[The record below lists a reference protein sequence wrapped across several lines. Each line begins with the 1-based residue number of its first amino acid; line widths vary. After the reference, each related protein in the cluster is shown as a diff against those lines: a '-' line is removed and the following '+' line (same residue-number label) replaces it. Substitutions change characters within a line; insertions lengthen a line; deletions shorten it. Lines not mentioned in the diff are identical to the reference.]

1 MTRDNNRHGRTG
13 RYRRSMGGRVV
24 NLDHIWVRRWQRL
37 RLPVWLERILLAFVR
52 MGDGWGWLV
61 MTVLL
66 ALVTPRAD
74 FLFLVGQGLCA
85 AVVTMPLYWILKAT
99 IRRARPYTIFR
110 NIVPRVAPRDLYSFP
125 SGHTMNNLAI
135 GVSLAV
141 HLPWL
146 WPFALAIPVATGLLR
161 VLFGVHFVS
170 DIVAGSIIGL
180 LAGFAAVAAYP
191 VLLALWNTAVMP

>member
-1 MTRDNNRHGRTG
+1 
-13 RYRRSMGGRVV
+13 MGGRVV

>member
-1 MTRDNNRHGRTG
+1 M
-13 RYRRSMGGRVV
+13 
-24 NLDHIWVRRWQRL
+24 WVRRWQRL
-37 RLPVWLERILLAFVR
+37 RLPDWLERALQAFVR

-66 ALVTPRAD
+66 ALVTTRER
-74 FLFLVGQGLCA
+74 FLFLVGQGVCA
-85 AVVTMPLYWILKAT
+85 AAVSIPLYWGLKAT
-99 IRRARPYTIFR
+99 FRRARPYTIFK
-110 NIVPRVAPRDLYSFP
+110 NIVPRVSPRDIYSFP

-170 DIVAGSIIGL
+170 DIVAGSVIGL
-180 LAGFAAVAAYP
+180 LTGSAAVAAYP
-191 VLLALWNTAVMP
+191 VLFSLWGAAGAP